1 MNDPSPEEVNRALD
15 SCEAEV
21 RAGRQLGPA
30 TVLWLIALA
39 RGGMW
44 GRMAARATQERRTAR
59 LALRALLRAILD
71 GSGLHWTAGHWRP
84 ILLVAADDTKD
95 PDGPLP
101 DASGLDVGPTVTPG
115 ERGPRLV
122 EAHEHKPEPPDPRW
136 R

>member
-1 MNDPSPEEVNRALD
+1 MIKKKQNLKQLRAMLNT
-15 SCEAEV
+15 CEAAA
-21 RAGRQLGPA
+21 RAGQPLGPA
-30 TVLWLIALA
+30 TALWLIGLA
-39 RGGMW
+39 
-44 GRMAARATQERRTAR
+44 ASATQERRAAR

-71 GSGLHWTAGHWRP
+71 GSGLHWTAEHWRP
-84 ILLVAADDTKD
+84 ILRVAADDTKD

-122 EAHEHKPEPPDPRW
+122 EQGERRPDPRW